1 MRYTEEEL
9 KNMSYPMN
17 EGLCEEVLAGLEKC
31 ARSYYEQG
39 YKNNGPV
46 QRIEASSAYYRL
58 PLQNSAKKA
67 YFLEVQGAYALN
79 IVVSKLDKQLFIL
92 VSEEDDS
99 FKKLFD
105 EYQKRNRATDYALKR
120 IIRIFKHIYAEMLAA
135 KIPEAEAISADEL
148 AATVFAVTDASL
160 NRFDSLTEKVQ
171 YVLLQIK
178 SENTSMEAFI
188 AALRQ
193 YVK

>member
-1 MRYTEEEL
+1 MRYTEQEL
-9 KNMSYPMN
+9 NNMSYPMN
-17 EGLCEEVLAGLEKC
+17 EGLCEEALAGLEKC

-46 QRIEASSAYYRL
+46 QRIDASSGYYRL

-79 IVVSKLDKQLFIL
+79 IVVPKLDKQLFTLI
-92 VSEEDDS
+92 SAEDDG
-99 FKKLFD
+99 FKKLYD
-105 EYQKRNRATDYALKR
+105 EYQKRNRATDYVLKR
-120 IIRIFKHIYAEMLAA
+120 IIRIFKHIYADMLAA

-148 AATVFAVTDASL
+148 AATVFAVSDVSL

-171 YVLLQIK
+171 YVLLQLK
-178 SENTSMEAFI
+178 TENASMKAFI
-188 AALRQ
+188 AALRL